1 MTRARARDGEMDH
14 WWEFKGQRGQPSQ
27 ARADHGGG
35 KQAVQAK
42 GEDSSGCTAARSQL
56 LLCLGRE
63 QEGGGRQSLLW

>member
-1 MTRARARDGEMDH
+1 MTRARRRNGALVGV
-14 WWEFKGQRGQPSQ
+14 QRPTRPSQ